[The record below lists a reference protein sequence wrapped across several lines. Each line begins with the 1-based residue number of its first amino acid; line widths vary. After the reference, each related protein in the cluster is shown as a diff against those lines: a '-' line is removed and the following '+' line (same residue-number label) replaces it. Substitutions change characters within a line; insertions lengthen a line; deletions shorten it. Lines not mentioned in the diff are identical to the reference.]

1 MAGGRKKADR
11 KPPFEENGGS
21 SFVPSPPHP
30 FTDLQDSFLKYLAAE
45 RRLSPN
51 TFNRSYR
58 YDLNSFLA
66 YLANREIT
74 DLDQVTT
81 DHIRNYISW
90 CRRRDL
96 SSRSISRRISTLRN
110 FFRFL
115 LSENHIATD
124 PSYLIGHPKQG
135 RSLPKALS
143 IEEVDCLL
151 AVSENLDS
159 GSPLEARN
167 NVMLHLLYATGLRV
181 SELVKLSL
189 VSINRQSGNLRVL
202 GKGGKERLVPIGEQ
216 ARVLLEEYLD
226 HIRPLLLMGKTS
238 PSLFVTRQGKAMS
251 RTRYWQ
257 ILKEIAGKASIAK
270 EISPHVLRHS
280 FATHLL
286 ENGADLRSVQLMLGH
301 SDISTTQLYTHI
313 EQGRLKSIHKRFHPR
328 G

>member
-1 MAGGRKKADR
+1 MADERKNAEI
-11 KPPFEENGGS
+11 KPPFKEKGGL
-21 SFVPSPPHP
+21 SFVASPPHP
-30 FTDLQDSFLKYLAAE
+30 FRGPQESFLKYLAAE

-51 TFNRSYR
+51 TFAKSYR
-58 YDLNSFLA
+58 YDLDSFLA
-66 YLANREIT
+66 YLANCKIT
-74 DLDQVTT
+74 ELDQVTT

-90 CRRRDL
+90 CRRKHL

-115 LSENHIATD
+115 IAEQYIDAD
-124 PSYLIGHPKQG
+124 PTGLITHPKQG

-143 IEEVDCLL
+143 LAEVDSLL
-151 AVSENLDS
+151 AVSENLDK

-181 SELVKLSL
+181 SELVKLPL
-189 VSINRQSGNLRVL
+189 ISINRQSGNLRVL

-216 ARVLLEEYLD
+216 AMALLEEYLD
-226 HIRPLLLMGKTS
+226 HIRPLLLKGMTS
-238 PSLFVTRQGKAMS
+238 PALFVTRRGKSMS

-257 ILKEIAGKASIAK
+257 ILREVAARAAIDK

-286 ENGADLRSVQLMLGH
+286 ENGADLRSVQIMLGH

-313 EQGRLKSIHKRFHPR
+313 EQGRLKSIHKKFHPR
-328 G
+328 S

>member
-1 MAGGRKKADR
+1 MAGGRKKADS
-11 KPPFEENGGS
+11 KPPFDEKGGS
-21 SFVPSPPHP
+21 SFAPPPPHS
-30 FTDLQDSFLKYLAAE
+30 FTGHQDSFLTYLAAE

-51 TFNRSYR
+51 TYNRAYR
-58 YDLNSFLA
+58 YDLGSFLT
-66 YLANREIT
+66 YLAGCRIT
-74 DLDQVTT
+74 DLDQITKE
-81 DHIRNYISW
+81 HIRSYISW
-90 CRRRDL
+90 CRRRHL

-115 LSENHIATD
+115 LSENYIGAD
-124 PSYLIGHPKQG
+124 PTGLIDHPKQG

-143 IEEVDCLL
+143 IEEVDSLL
-151 AVSENLDS
+151 AVSENLDR

-181 SELVKLSL
+181 SELVNLPL
-189 VSINRQSGNLRVL
+189 ISINRQSGNLRVL
-202 GKGGKERLVPIGEQ
+202 GKGSKERLVPIGEQ
-216 ARVLLEEYLD
+216 AMVLLEEYLD
-226 HIRPLLLMGKTS
+226 HIRPRLLKGRISL
-238 PSLFVTRQGKAMS
+238 SLFVTRQGRAMS

-257 ILKEIAGKASIAK
+257 ILKEIGGRASIDK

-313 EQGRLKSIHKRFHPR
+313 EQSRLKSIHKKFHPR
-328 G
+328 S